1 MTNRAAVST
10 RNARLATD
18 FGEELARK
26 WFGDE
31 AFDSIDTKFVR
42 GKNQGKL
49 KGEIAWVKVE
59 RGGWVSEDQD
69 QGFVASPGMKCAVLL
84 DGYGEVVARKKF
96 DSEGNGVLYFNNK
109 LGQHVEGQ
117 CFRFGKMKK

>member
-1 MTNRAAVST
+1 MSHRATIST
-10 RNARLATD
+10 RNTYLASD
-18 FGEELARK
+18 FGEKIARK

-31 AFDSIDTKFVR
+31 AFDSIETKYVR

-59 RGGWVSEDQD
+59 RGGWVSEGQD

-96 DSEGNGVLYFNNK
+96 DPEGNGVLYFGHK
-109 LGQHVEGQ
+109 LDQCVEEQ
-117 CFRFGKMKK
+117 CFRFGKMEK

>member
-1 MTNRAAVST
+1 MSHRANIST
-10 RNARLATD
+10 RNARLATV

-31 AFDSIDTKFVR
+31 AFDSIETKFVR

-59 RGGWVSEDQD
+59 RGGWVSEGQD
-69 QGFVASPGMKCAVLL
+69 QGFVASPGMKTAVLL
-84 DGYGEVVARKKF
+84 DGYGDVIARKKF
-96 DSEGNGVLYFNNK
+96 DPEGNGVLYFGYK
-109 LGQHVEGQ
+109 LDQCVEEQ
-117 CFRFGKMKK
+117 CFRFGKMEK

>member
-1 MTNRAAVST
+1 MSHRANIST

-31 AFDSIDTKFVR
+31 AFDSIETKFVR

-59 RGGWVSEDQD
+59 QGGWVSEGQD
-69 QGFVASPGMKCAVLL
+69 NGFVASPGMKTAVLL
-84 DGYGEVVARKKF
+84 DGYGDVIARKKF
-96 DSEGNGVLYFNNK
+96 DPEGNGVLYFGYK
-109 LGQHVEGQ
+109 LDQCVEEQ
-117 CFRFGKMKK
+117 CFRFGKMEK